1 MTSNVLLTLKYFIRV
16 SRKEWHPFTIS
27 SAPEVRDHFTL
38 HIRGVGNWT
47 NKLHEL
53 IRNKVENKQNNPMQR
68 ISLSKRER
76 VGRKNIETED
86 RMDGKDNFQDI
97 IKEIR
102 KDEVEES
109 MPLDNH
115 DEIHNN
121 KISKST
127 SLIENTKLRR
137 RFTMRKS
144 KSVRFGREFVTES
157 TLALEQ
163 KTDDNKVFLDE
174 PFEIFV
180 DGPFGSPS
188 SNIYRAEHAVLI
200 GTGIGITPFASILQ
214 SIMHRYLSSKISCP
228 NCYHQWMNGNID
240 RMFNLRKVD
249 FFWINRD
256 HTQFEWFVNL
266 LSQLEIEQQEHEEH
280 VNEGHMSR

>member
-1 MTSNVLLTLKYFIRV
+1 
-16 SRKEWHPFTIS
+16 
-27 SAPEVRDHFTL
+27 
-38 HIRGVGNWT
+38 
-47 NKLHEL
+47 
-53 IRNKVENKQNNPMQR
+53 MQR

-137 RFTMRKS
+137 RITMRKS

-228 NCYHQWMNGNID
+228 NCNYKWMNGNID
-240 RMFNLRKVD
+240 SLFNLRKLD